1 MVDFG
6 FIMLTQIIFTN
17 LAWKPGK
24 ALYSIRKS
32 ATVVLRTMI
41 NYGVA
46 NHMNLGT
53 EIQTEDGKDSIALH
67 QLYIS
72 VSNALDE
79 D

>member
-1 MVDFG
+1 
-6 FIMLTQIIFTN
+6 
-17 LAWKPGK
+17 
-24 ALYSIRKS
+24 
-32 ATVVLRTMI
+32 MI

-53 EIQTEDGKDSIALH
+53 EIKTEDGKDSIALH

-72 VSNALDE
+72 LSNALDE